1 MVNYM
6 RQKYCNVEDAEDLYG
21 LDADFYQ
28 LSDASTNAP
37 QSQEPS
43 LRLDKV
49 LVSSIKSLTQQ
60 QLHEAILNAFASVIE
75 KKDVVLKILKEMHLS
90 TSTLMELIGVLYQS
104 LPFQEKMVVLD
115 EQFVG
120 AAIAQGIDTNPADFA
135 SISLGAMKVLQ
146 DNGKPNLIYKWSKCV
161 FGEDGK
167 PLMPLQ
173 RMPFGL
179 IQYQMEFFTCT
190 NVMQVSYTTFV
201 KCIYHG
207 YLAFEATCKQ
217 V

>member
-1 MVNYM
+1 M

-28 LSDASTNAP
+28 LSDASTNVP

-115 EQFVG
+115 KQFVG

-135 SISLGAMKVLQ
+135 SISQGAMKVLQ